1 MTEREV
7 IVVMFVVNLILTA
20 ALVGFINLGFMWSD
34 RFDHSEWRG
43 AGVDPAL
50 AIYGFKGSFEE

>member
-7 IVVMFVVNLILTA
+7 IVVMFFVNLILTA
-20 ALVGFINLGFMWSD
+20 TLVGFINLGLMWSD

-43 AGVDPAL
+43 AGIDPAL
-50 AIYGFKGSFEE
+50 TIHGFKGTFE